1 MKLFKIYRISIYA
14 AVVLF
19 ILQFGSPTLAVPI
32 QDQGQI
38 FGTGGE
44 VSITTDILSQSITT
58 GIAGQLTG
66 IQIQY
71 NGDDVS
77 PAPLLEFSIVEG
89 GNPPVGNVLFTVQL
103 DLGDVNFDDLIT
115 WDLTGANLF
124 FDVGAQFTFAFSSA
138 DDSGF
143 DIAGNDP
150 PGYDDGEL
158 FRNGIALP
166 DDEINDIAFIT
177 FVDPDAVFPV
187 PEPTV
192 LPPLLIGLLSLG
204 FATYRKRRSQ
214 RSHESEILS

>member
-1 MKLFKIYRISIYA
+1 MKLFKIWCISIYA

-19 ILQFGSPTLAVPI
+19 ILQYGTATFAAPI

-66 IQIQY
+66 IQFQY

-77 PAPLLEFSIVEG
+77 PAPLLEFSIIEG
-89 GNPPVGNVLFTVQL
+89 GNPPVGSVLFTEQL
-103 DLGDVNFDDLIT
+103 DLGDVKFDDLIT

-124 FDVGAQFTFAFSSA
+124 FNVGDQFTFAFTSA

-150 PGYDDGEL
+150 PGYDGGEL

-166 DDEINDIAFIT
+166 DNEINDIAFIT
-177 FVDPDAVFPV
+177 YVDPDSVVPV
-187 PEPTV
+187 PPAIW
-192 LPPLLIGLLSLG
+192 LFGSGLIGLVGL
-204 FATYRKRRSQ
+204 ARKRNAS
-214 RSHESEILS
+214 